1 MSRKRQRRPT
11 GTVRAGGPGPPA
23 NASVGPDD
31 LERPADDEATLAEG
45 YGGIRTSSTRH
56 TADATT
62 AGGEGQPATAAGD
75 GPSGPEEGRPGSRRR
90 RPARS
95 DDLPRGP
102 GGRMTDSL
110 RSASPFPPFF
120 RSLGEGGLALAG
132 HLAPLLS
139 TLAFVPLYWIVLL
152 AMGLDHFPTGMAA
165 ALAFPPISSLADFGF
180 GQLVVGVN
188 WTTLVLAA
196 VAALARGAV
205 FALIAGMVAEAVEF
219 RQVTLVGV
227 LRGLRAAP
235 TIAVLHLA
243 LLITLLSLQL
253 FLVALGQ
260 IGQLLY
266 SLVLAGGVYLLA
278 FAPAVAVR
286 EQGRIREVIRRSV
299 RAAILP
305 GSRHLVMTL
314 VYFLAALGLF
324 LSMTPTGVFTVNPSW
339 GAWAYVLGG
348 SLFHGL
354 FLATFTY
361 RWIAVEATVSH
372 APLRF
377 RRQQASSG
385 SGRPAR
391 RR

>member
-1 MSRKRQRRPT
+1 MSRKRRRRPPET
-11 GTVRAGGPGPPA
+11 IRGGESGPSGDVSGGTDDLDRPADGEAASVEGYGSIRTSRTRDEADAPPAGGPEEPAAPP
-23 NASVGPDD
+23 
-31 LERPADDEATLAEG
+31 
-45 YGGIRTSSTRH
+45 
-56 TADATT
+56 
-62 AGGEGQPATAAGD
+62 GD
-75 GPSGPEEGRPGSRRR
+75 GPSGPKAAWPGPRRR
-90 RPARS
+90 RPARP

-120 RSLGEGGLALAG
+120 RSLAEGGLALAG
-132 HLAPLLS
+132 HLAPLLA

-165 ALAFPPISSLADFGF
+165 ALAFPPISALADFGF

-188 WTTLVLAA
+188 WTTLVVAA

-227 LRGLRAAP
+227 LRGVRATP

-243 LLITLLSLQL
+243 LLIGLLSLQL

-286 EQGRIREVIRRSV
+286 EQGRLREVIRRSV

-305 GSRHLVMTL
+305 GSRHLVMAL
-314 VYFLAALGLF
+314 VYFLATLGLF

-339 GAWAYVLGG
+339 GAWAYVLAG

-361 RWIAVEATVSH
+361 RWIAVEDTVSH

-377 RRQQASSG
+377 RRTQASLG
-385 SGRPAR
+385 SGPPAR

>member
-1 MSRKRQRRPT
+1 VSKRRRRRP
-11 GTVRAGGPGPPA
+11 PGPT
-23 NASVGPDD
+23 
-31 LERPADDEATLAEG
+31 RPAPPGSAADASIGRDDDGEQPTNGSDAPVEG
-45 YGGIRTSSTRH
+45 YGSIPAGRTE
-56 TADATT
+56 DA
-62 AGGEGQPATAAGD
+62 AAGRSAD
-75 GPSGPEEGRPGSRRR
+75 RDAPAEPEETRAVPRR

-95 DDLPRGP
+95 DDVPRGP
-102 GGRMTDSL
+102 GGRMTDAL

-120 RSLGEGGLALAG
+120 RSLGEGGIALAG
-132 HLAPLLS
+132 HLAPLLT
-139 TLAFVPLYWIVLL
+139 TLAFVPLYWVVLL
-152 AMGLDHFPTGMAA
+152 ALGLDHFPTGMAA
-165 ALAFPPISSLADFGF
+165 ALALPPISSLADFGF
-180 GQLVVGVN
+180 AQLVLGVS
-188 WTTLVLAA
+188 WTTLVVAA
-196 VAALARGAV
+196 AAALARGAV
-205 FALIAGMVAEAVEF
+205 FALIAGMVAEALEF

-243 LLITLLSLQL
+243 LLVTLLSIQL

-286 EQGRIREVIRRSV
+286 EQTRLREVIRRSV
-299 RAAILP
+299 RGAILP

-314 VYFLAALGLF
+314 IYFLATLGFF
-324 LSMTPTGVFTVNPSW
+324 LSFTPTGAFTVNPSW
-339 GAWAYVLGG
+339 GAWAFVFGG

-361 RWIAVEATVSH
+361 RWMAVEATVSH

-377 RRQQASSG
+377 RREQARSG
-385 SGRPAR
+385 TGRPAR

>member
-1 MSRKRQRRPT
+1 MSRKRRRRPP
-11 GTVRAGGPGPPA
+11 GTIRGGGSGPPA
-23 NASVGPDD
+23 DVSGGPDD
-31 LERPADDEATLAEG
+31 LERPADGEAASVEG
-45 YGGIRTSSTRH
+45 YGSIRTSRTRDE
-56 TADATT
+56 ADATPADGPEEP
-62 AGGEGQPATAAGD
+62 AGRPGD
-75 GPSGPEEGRPGSRRR
+75 GPSGPEAARPGPRRR
-90 RPARS
+90 RPARP

-102 GGRMTDSL
+102 GGRMTHSL

-120 RSLGEGGLALAG
+120 RSLAEGGLALAG
-132 HLAPLLS
+132 HLAPLLA

-165 ALAFPPISSLADFGF
+165 ALAFPPISALADFGF

-188 WTTLVLAA
+188 WTTLVVAA

-227 LRGLRAAP
+227 LRGVRAAP
-235 TIAVLHLA
+235 TIAVLHVA
-243 LLITLLSLQL
+243 LLIGLLSLQL

-286 EQGRIREVIRRSV
+286 EQGRLREVIRRSV

-305 GSRHLVMTL
+305 GSRHLVMAL
-314 VYFLAALGLF
+314 VYFLATLGLF

-339 GAWAYVLGG
+339 GAWAYVLAG

-377 RRQQASSG
+377 RRAQASSG